1 MRDLKDKV
9 VVITGA
15 ASGIGLEMARAFA
28 KEGAKLALAD
38 INSSGLDVV
47 KKEMESP
54 GLRVYTQVVDVSKK
68 EQVRDFCE
76 KVYQGFGRVDV
87 LCNNA
92 GIGWVGKFED
102 MSLEDWE
109 KIMAINLWGV
119 IYGCHYFYPC
129 MIRQGGGGHIVNT
142 ASGAG
147 LVPLPIMT
155 AYCSTKFAVQG
166 FSETL
171 RAEAAL
177 NGIGVTVVCP
187 GLIKTNITVTGK
199 MFSTTAHAS
208 PDEFMKKID
217 RFYAKRNYTPDRVAN
232 KVVKA
237 VKKNKAVLLVAPET
251 YLGDITHKLSRT
263 FSIYQ
268 AKQLASLM
276 IKRL

>member
-47 KKEMESP
+47 KKEIESP
-54 GLRVYTQVVDVSKK
+54 GRRVYTQVVDVSKK

-76 KVYQGFGRVDV
+76 KVYQCFGRVDV

-92 GIGWVGKFED
+92 GIGWAGKFED

-268 AKQLASLM
+268 AKQLANLM